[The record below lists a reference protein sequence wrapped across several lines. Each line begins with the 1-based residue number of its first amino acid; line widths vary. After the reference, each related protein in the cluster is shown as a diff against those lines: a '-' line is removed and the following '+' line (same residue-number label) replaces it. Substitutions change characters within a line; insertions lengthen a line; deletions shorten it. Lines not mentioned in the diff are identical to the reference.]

1 MANAIT
7 AEQAHALIAAL
18 VQQNS
23 LLQQQASAAP
33 AASAAAA
40 AAQSAASSAQRRTKI
55 PPASNYAG
63 SAHTL
68 DNWLREMQQQFDW
81 YCYNSDAERVAMA
94 AAQLRGAALDWW
106 STLADADKPAL
117 TASFT
122 AFAQA
127 LRARF
132 QPVNSAQT
140 ARLALDSLAQG
151 AKQSVHDYTAA
162 FRRLLTAV
170 PTMSEEDRVHRFVQG
185 LRPSVRSLLLLQ
197 GATTL
202 DDAISKA
209 ARIGSLGQYASAAS
223 SSSHSSSAGSTP
235 MDLSAMQDLFALTG
249 VAPGGFSNASGAD
262 SELDSCDRDAADS
275 SAPVTRAELRQL
287 LTAMQHQRKGYGNRR
302 GGRDGRPRGPPRVA
316 GLSEEQVRER
326 LDAGACFACG
336 KPGHRSA
343 DCPQNKEKSSF

>member
-1 MANAIT
+1 MAIT

-40 AAQSAASSAQRRTKI
+40 AAQSAASSASRRTKI

-81 YCYNSDAERVAMA
+81 YGYNSDAERVAMA

-106 STLADADKPAL
+106 STLAAADKPAL
-117 TASFT
+117 IASFS
-122 AFAQA
+122 AFEQA
-127 LRARF
+127 LRTRF

-140 ARLALDSLAQG
+140 ARLALDTLTQG
-151 AKQSVHDYTAA
+151 AKQPVHDYTTA

-170 PTMSEEDRVHRFVQG
+170 PTMSEEDRVHRYVQG

-197 GATTL
+197 GATSL

-209 ARIGSLGQYASAAS
+209 ARIGSLGQYATAAS
-223 SSSHSSSAGSTP
+223 SSGHSSAAGSSP

-249 VAPGGFSNASGAD
+249 VVSGGSANASGAD
-262 SELDSCDRDAADS
+262 DESGDRDAADS

-287 LTAMQHQRKGYGNRR
+287 LTAMQHQRGKGFGNRR
-302 GGRDGRPRGPPRVA
+302 GGRDGRSRGPPRIA

-326 LDAGACFACG
+326 LDSGACFACG
-336 KPGHRSA
+336 KPGHRKA
-343 DCPQNKEKSSF
+343 DCPTSQHQSGN

>member
-1 MANAIT
+1 MAANAIS

-33 AASAAAA
+33 AAAAAA
-40 AAQSAASSAQRRTKI
+40 AAAHSAAVNASRRTKI

-68 DNWLREMQQQFDW
+68 DNWLREMQQQFEW
-81 YCYNSDAERVAMA
+81 YGYNSDAERVAMA

-106 STLADADKPAL
+106 STLATADKQTL
-117 TASFT
+117 IASFP
-122 AFAQA
+122 AFEQA
-127 LRARF
+127 LRTRF

-140 ARLALDSLAQG
+140 ARLALDSLMQG
-151 AKQSVHDYTAA
+151 AKQSVHDYTTM

-170 PTMSEEDRVHRFVQG
+170 PTMSEEDRVHRYVQG

-197 GATTL
+197 GAITL

-209 ARIGSLGQYASAAS
+209 ARIGSLGLYASAAS
-223 SSSHSSSAGSTP
+223 SSGHSTSSGSTP
-235 MDLSAMQDLFALTG
+235 MDLSVMQDLFALTG
-249 VAPGGFSNASGAD
+249 VAFDGPANASGAD
-262 SELDSCDRDAADS
+262 DDSSGDAADS
-275 SAPVTRAELRQL
+275 SAPVTHAELRQL
-287 LTAMQHQRKGYGNRR
+287 LSAMQHQRKGDGNRR
-302 GGRDGRPRGPPRVA
+302 AGRGGRPRGPPRVA

-326 LDAGACFACG
+326 LEAGACFACG
-336 KPGHRSA
+336 KPGHRKA
-343 DCPQNKEKSSF
+343 DCPTNQPQSGN